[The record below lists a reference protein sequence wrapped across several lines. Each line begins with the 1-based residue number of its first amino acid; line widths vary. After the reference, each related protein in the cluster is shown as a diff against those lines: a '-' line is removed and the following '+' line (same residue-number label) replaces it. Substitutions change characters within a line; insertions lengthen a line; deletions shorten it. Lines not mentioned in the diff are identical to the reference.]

1 MNALKVG
8 TIIMTEKHRI
18 LEQINC
24 LIVDDD
30 KFARNFTKTA
40 LFQIGMK
47 NIKEASSASEAEE
60 IINNNRI
67 DIIFTDHQM
76 PEKTGLEMIEDLC
89 RQHPN
94 FTDKIPV
101 IMVTSSTQESTVLKA
116 KELKI
121 REYIIKPV
129 SPGLL
134 KKRVYHILNID
145 EGSNHD

>member
-1 MNALKVG
+1 
-8 TIIMTEKHRI
+8 MTENQRNKH
-18 LEQINC
+18 LEQISC
-24 LIVDDD
+24 LVVDDD

-60 IINNNRI
+60 IIKNTPI
-67 DIIFTDHQM
+67 DILFTDQQM
-76 PEKTGLEMIEDLC
+76 PEKTGLQMVADLN
-89 RQHPN
+89 QQYPE
-94 FTDKIPV
+94 FTTKIPV
-101 IMVTSSTQESTVLKA
+101 IMITSDMRETTVLKA

-134 KKRVYHILNID
+134 KKRVFSILNIQEAPSRD
-145 EGSNHD
+145 